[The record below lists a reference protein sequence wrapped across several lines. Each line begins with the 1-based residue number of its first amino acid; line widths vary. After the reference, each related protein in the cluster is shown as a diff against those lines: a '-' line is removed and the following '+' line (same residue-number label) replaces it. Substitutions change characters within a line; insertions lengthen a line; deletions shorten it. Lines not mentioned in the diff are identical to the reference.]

1 MTCCWWCCHPFEGE
15 EYHMPY
21 KYDDR
26 RNKFSTTGIFC
37 SWSCM
42 KALAI
47 DKYGTTKGGQIC
59 QYITLMRKRATSN
72 LSCIHRAPNRF
83 NLKMFGGTLTI
94 EEFRNVSKDNFPV
107 LQMPNESHIMPHLS
121 KYHRETDTPSIG
133 LNTDS
138 SARNLRDKMNEINN
152 SSSRNEPLRL
162 KRPKPL
168 KRDENNLEKTLG
180 IVRSKK
186 K

>member
-26 RNKFSTTGIFC
+26 RNKFNTTGVFC

-47 DKYGTTKGGQIC
+47 DKYGITKGGEIC
-59 QYITLMRKRATSN
+59 QFITLMRKRATKN
-72 LSCIHRAPNRF
+72 LGGVQSAPNRF
-83 NLKMFGGTLTI
+83 ALKMFGGPLSI
-94 EEFRNVSKDNFPV
+94 EEFRSTAKDSFPV
-107 LQMPNESHIMPHLS
+107 LQMPNESHVMPHILS
-121 KYHRETDTPSIG
+121 SHREHEVITSKQTSVRD
-133 LNTDS
+133 LK
-138 SARNLRDKMNEINN
+138 DKMNEINRT
-152 SSSRNEPLRL
+152 STSNEPLRL

-168 KRDENNLEKTLG
+168 KRDENNLETSLG
-180 IVRSKK
+180 IVRTKK